1 MEIDFN
7 ELHLSNKDIKY
18 NLPENLIF
26 IKEIDQ
32 GAFAKV
38 IHVKERMTN
47 KDFALKIINKSESN
61 LDLINRMK
69 EEIQILKKLS
79 HENIVKYYGH
89 LENSTQLFIKME
101 YLKYGNLETWMKK
114 NKNISEE
121 DASIIIKQVLS
132 AIAYLHQNQ
141 ICHKDLKPENIMFSR
156 ENDIS
161 SIKIIDFGL
170 SLQNFDSLCLSD
182 YSGTLIY
189 MAPEEIERKSYYLS
203 VDIWSIG
210 ILMYM
215 LLNKGEHPFYKE
227 KDNKESFLKNLKENK
242 PLKFDNKISL
252 MAKHLIKKLLEY
264 DPIKRYKASDAL
276 KHPWITRNS
285 EDKIP
290 LSFNEQL
297 NNYNTINNAK
307 KLMMISIFLN
317 YFKKNNIYNKSK
329 IKTNQEESTDNVNN
343 KHNIYK
349 INDEYV
355 KKCEFFSKV
364 KRDKLKELRGK
375 YLYVKKDIE
384 SSEEKINN
392 NLDINTNSNSNN
404 TISNSTSSNSNNQII
419 KHCSTTKYIN
429 SNNHEKKSKLIL
441 HVSKKKKDYPLL
453 LIDPVNSSIKKIR
466 RKSCFSETKKNN
478 IIHNY
483 NKISKK
489 SSIET
494 EAINKNLLTESKKRK
509 IFLANSSTKFFR
521 LSHYKNHNNMNIN
534 EIDANAINYIN
545 QNINNI
551 KPINLFLNNNN
562 IAKLQS
568 KKIRSRTNIEHIQ
581 LEKIMNENVKC
592 NKHKNSVCDVK
603 LPNIS
608 DKNTNMYILRK
619 AKKNINL

>member
-38 IHVKERMTN
+38 IHVKERMTK

-79 HENIVKYYGH
+79 HENIVKYFGH

-141 ICHKDLKPENIMFSR
+141 ICHRDLKPENIMFSR

-215 LLNKGEHPFYKE
+215 LLNKGEHPFYRE

-297 NNYNTINNAK
+297 NNYIY
-307 KLMMISIFLN
+307 
-317 YFKKNNIYNKSK
+317 YF
-329 IKTNQEESTDNVNN
+329 
-343 KHNIYK
+343 
-349 INDEYV
+349 
-355 KKCEFFSKV
+355 F
-364 KRDKLKELRGK
+364 
-375 YLYVKKDIE
+375 
-384 SSEEKINN
+384 
-392 NLDINTNSNSNN
+392 
-404 TISNSTSSNSNNQII
+404 
-419 KHCSTTKYIN
+419 
-429 SNNHEKKSKLIL
+429 
-441 HVSKKKKDYPLL
+441 
-453 LIDPVNSSIKKIR
+453 
-466 RKSCFSETKKNN
+466 
-478 IIHNY
+478 
-483 NKISKK
+483 
-489 SSIET
+489 
-494 EAINKNLLTESKKRK
+494 
-509 IFLANSSTKFFR
+509 
-521 LSHYKNHNNMNIN
+521 
-534 EIDANAINYIN
+534 
-545 QNINNI
+545 
-551 KPINLFLNNNN
+551 
-562 IAKLQS
+562 
-568 KKIRSRTNIEHIQ
+568 
-581 LEKIMNENVKC
+581 
-592 NKHKNSVCDVK
+592 
-603 LPNIS
+603 
-608 DKNTNMYILRK
+608 
-619 AKKNINL
+619 